1 MPSRLP
7 HRSTP
12 SRRKL
17 RRRSAEARNA
27 QDRKPDKPK
36 PKSMPRIRVKS
47 GTHGRPGATTARRGP
62 GRGGVHGHRQRFE
75 RPAMCT
81 WCGVDYMAKQSTRL
95 GLPTYCGGAHRTAA
109 WRARRKDWDAYLQ
122 AWNNP
127 VAPMR
132 DTFLRIVAEKQRLEI
147 PRVRA
152 AYVMSLKP
160 EVPAEAVRQVD
171 TAEDVRVHGQDQFQM
186 HILTPEERIRAM
198 QDLEYA
204 EWLRRQGKL

>member
-1 MPSRLP
+1 
-7 HRSTP
+7 
-12 SRRKL
+12 
-17 RRRSAEARNA
+17 
-27 QDRKPDKPK
+27 
-36 PKSMPRIRVKS
+36 
-47 GTHGRPGATTARRGP
+47 
-62 GRGGVHGHRQRFE
+62 
-75 RPAMCT
+75 MCT

-109 WRARRKDWDAYLQ
+109 WRARRKDWDAYMQ

-132 DTFLRIVAEKQRLEI
+132 NTFRRIVAEKQMLET

-160 EVPAEAVRQVD
+160 DVPVETIRQVD
-171 TAEDVRVHGQDQFQM
+171 VAEEVHVLAQDQFQF
-186 HILTPEERIRAM
+186 HNLTPEERAM
-198 QDLEYA
+198 AREDTEYA